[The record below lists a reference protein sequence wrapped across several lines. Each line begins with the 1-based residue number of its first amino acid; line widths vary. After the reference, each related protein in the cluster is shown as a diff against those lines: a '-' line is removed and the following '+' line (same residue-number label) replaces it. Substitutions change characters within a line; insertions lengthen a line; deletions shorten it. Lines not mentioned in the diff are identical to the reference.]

1 MTPPFWIRSWLRIEV
16 VLGVVLMLLAL
27 LQTGQMMGA
36 MASNSLGTDEFGTV
50 GTFSSR
56 GPVRVITDYRAPKN
70 HVFFNLVNSV
80 LPGRESLNPAR
91 VRLLSILATAAIP
104 VLLAL
109 FALATGRY
117 LESGIFLAFWSLAP
131 QMLEISMEA
140 RGYGFLAFFALLASI
155 GTFAYLRTNH
165 RFWLTLIGIAVV
177 LGTYTI
183 PSSLFFGGPLLLL
196 LWLTARRREVFITGA
211 IAGGAILLL
220 YSPLLT
226 QLFAAFTEFQGDA
239 ESDFASWQGILRAT
253 KLYLFSASD
262 PATLAFFA
270 AMALTPIALLL
281 VARSNP
287 DARAF
292 AIISAA
298 ALTTF
303 GILLVL
309 QSPPIRVAAFAMVP
323 FAFAGVFAAG
333 LVLRDFAPFPLR
345 ILVVAPVGYL
355 LVTTAGPALRAVNF
369 VPAEDWTRAG
379 NWIDAALPPDAQ
391 VDFKQ
396 RAKYLKQTLA
406 AHEQRGASF
415 DATAFETGELV
426 VADAPNKW
434 TDAEKFTRDP
444 AEPRLATVTVPGT
457 IRDITLTFLRPA
469 ENLIPD
475 LPAELHDGSM
485 ATGLLP
491 TDLVFRATGGHALV
505 VLLDRPVRQRF
516 AVAHVNDADSGE
528 KLAEDPGVVH
538 AGNSVAIPIPTGTT
552 IVVNFD
558 LYDPEARIVEAWI
571 TPAKRSP

>member
-1 MTPPFWIRSWLRIEV
+1 MTPPLWIRSWLRIEV
-16 VLGVVLMLLAL
+16 ILGVILMLLAL

-70 HVFFNLVNSV
+70 HVFFNLANSI

-117 LESGIFLAFWSLAP
+117 LESGIFLALWSLAP
-131 QMLEISMEA
+131 QMLEVSMEA
-140 RGYGFLAFFALLASI
+140 RGYGFLTFFALVASI
-155 GTFAYLRTNH
+155 ATYAYLKTSH
-165 RFWLTLIGIAVV
+165 RFWLVITAGAVV

-183 PSSLFFGGPLLLL
+183 PSSLFFGGPLLLF
-196 LWLTARRREVFITGA
+196 LWLTTRRREVFLAGA
-211 IAGGAILLL
+211 ITAGAILLL

-226 QLFAAFTEFQGDA
+226 QLYAAFTEFQDDA
-239 ESDFASWQGILRAT
+239 EMDFATWHGILRST

-262 PATLAFFA
+262 PATIAFFV
-270 AMALTPIALLL
+270 AMALTPFALLL
-281 VARSNP
+281 VSNRDP
-287 DARAF
+287 EAQAF
-292 AIISAA
+292 AVVSGATLI
-298 ALTTF
+298 TF
-303 GILLVL
+303 AILLAL

-333 LVLRDFAPFPLR
+333 LVLRNFAPFPLR
-345 ILVVAPVGYL
+345 ILVVAPVGYV

-379 NWIDAALPPDAQ
+379 EWIDAAFSPDTK

-396 RAKYLKQTLA
+396 RAKYLKQTLTDP
-406 AHEQRGASF
+406 EQRGVSF
-415 DATAFETGELV
+415 DEAAFQSGDLV

-434 TDAEKFTRDP
+434 AEEEKFTRDP
-444 AEPRLATVTVPGT
+444 AEPRTVQVTVPGT
-457 IRDITLTFLRPA
+457 IRDITLTFRRSDK
-469 ENLIPD
+469 NSIPD
-475 LPAELHDGSM
+475 LPGELHDGSM
-485 ATGLLP
+485 ETGLPP
-491 TDLVFRATGGHALV
+491 TDLLFKASGGHALV
-505 VLLDRPVRQRF
+505 ILLDRPIRQRF
-516 AVAHVNDADSGE
+516 AVAHVRDAESGE

-538 AGNSVAIPIPTGTT
+538 AGNSVAIPIPPGTS
-552 IVVNFD
+552 IEVDFD
-558 LYDPEARIVEAWI
+558 LYDPAARIVEAWI
-571 TPAKRSP
+571 SPAE

>member
-1 MTPPFWIRSWLRIEV
+1 MTQPLWIRSWLRIEV
-16 VLGVVLMLLAL
+16 ILGVVLMLLAL

-50 GTFSSR
+50 GTFSSK

-80 LPGRESLNPAR
+80 LPGRESLQPAR

-117 LESGIFLAFWSLAP
+117 LESGVFLAFWSLAP
-131 QMLEISMEA
+131 QMLEVSMEA

-155 GTFAYLRTNH
+155 ATFAYLRSDH
-165 RFWLTLIGIAVV
+165 RFWLTLAAVAVV
-177 LGTYTI
+177 LGAYTI
-183 PSSLFFGGPLLLL
+183 PSSLFFGGPLLIF
-196 LWLTARRREVFITGA
+196 LWLVTRRREVFLTGA
-211 IAGGAILLL
+211 VAGGALLLL

-239 ESDFASWQGILRAT
+239 ERDFASWQGILRAT

-270 AMALTPIALLL
+270 GIALTPFVLLL
-281 VARSNP
+281 VARRDP

-292 AIISAA
+292 AIISAS
-298 ALTTF
+298 ALATF
-303 GILLVL
+303 GILLLL
-309 QSPPIRVAAFAMVP
+309 QSPPVRVAAFAMVP
-323 FAFAGVFAAG
+323 FAFAGIFAAG
-333 LVLRDFAPFPLR
+333 LVLREFAPFPLR
-345 ILVVAPVGYL
+345 ILVVAPLGYV

-369 VPAEDWTRAG
+369 VPAEDWTRAA
-379 NWIDAALPPDAQ
+379 NWIDAALPPNAQ

-406 AHEQRGASF
+406 DHEQRGTSF
-415 DATAFETGELV
+415 DEAAFAAGELV

-434 TDAEKFTRDP
+434 AGEKKFTRDP
-444 AEPRLATVTVPGT
+444 AETRLAQVTVPGT

-485 ATGLLP
+485 ETGLPP

-505 VLLDRPVRQRF
+505 ILLDRPVRQRL
-516 AVAHVNDADSGE
+516 AVAHVRDVASGE
-528 KLAEDPGVVH
+528 KLFEDPGVVH
-538 AGNSVAIPIPTGTT
+538 AGNSVAIPIPAGTA
-552 IVVNFD
+552 IEADFD
-558 LYDPEARIVEAWI
+558 LYDPDARIVEAWI
-571 TPAKRSP
+571 TPLE